1 MKRSNGIFF
10 HERRGVVFVETLALT
25 NVGNDLRNRFGY
37 ARFSVHLE
45 KLIQNAR
52 ERVKEKRKEEEGKER
67 RKKKEK
73 KRRRDEIQMKCLTP
87 SKSIYPRYQTA
98 NGYCENDD
106 CKRKR
111 GRGKK
116 KRKNLDGLVTATLR
130 RKR

>member
-67 RKKKEK
+67 RRKKGEK
-73 KRRRDEIQMKCLTP
+73 TEERRNSDEMSDSFEINLSALP
-87 SKSIYPRYQTA
+87 
-98 NGYCENDD
+98 D
-106 CKRKR
+106 RKR
-111 GRGKK
+111 
-116 KRKNLDGLVTATLR
+116 LL
-130 RKR
+130 